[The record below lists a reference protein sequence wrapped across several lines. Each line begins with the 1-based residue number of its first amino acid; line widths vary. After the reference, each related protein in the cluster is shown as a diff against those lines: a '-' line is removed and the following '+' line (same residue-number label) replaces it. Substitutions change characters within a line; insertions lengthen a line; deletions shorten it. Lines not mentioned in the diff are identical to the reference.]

1 MIEVSK
7 GKYPEWE
14 ELVSAMSAAI
24 YNSLMGIAYLVAPI
38 YGTGVTKMLG
48 FKTCMDLLAFC
59 DLIFFILYMSF
70 AGGY

>member
-59 DLIFFILYMSF
+59 DLTFFILYMSF

>member
-1 MIEVSK
+1 
-7 GKYPEWE
+7 
-14 ELVSAMSAAI
+14 MSAAI

-48 FKTCMDLLAFC
+48 FKTCMDLLAFS
-59 DLIFFILYMSF
+59 DLTFFILYMSF

>member
-48 FKTCMDLLAFC
+48 F
-59 DLIFFILYMSF
+59 
-70 AGGY
+70 